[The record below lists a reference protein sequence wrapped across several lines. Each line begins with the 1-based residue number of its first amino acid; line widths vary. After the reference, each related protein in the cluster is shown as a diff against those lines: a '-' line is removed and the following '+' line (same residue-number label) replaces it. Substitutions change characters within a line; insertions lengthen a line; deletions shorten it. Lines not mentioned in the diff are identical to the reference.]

1 MAERLKNLYQRHA
14 IVKTGAERPVE
25 VRVPD
30 VHTPQV
36 DYTDL
41 VNRCR
46 GTWGRSRV
54 LIEREIKERQ
64 EKLAEGATEVIH
76 DYE

>member
-1 MAERLKNLYQRHA
+1 
-14 IVKTGAERPVE
+14 

-30 VHTPQV
+30 VLVPQV

-54 LIEREIKERQ
+54 VIEREIRARLEMIARN
-64 EKLAEGATEVIH
+64 AAEVIH